1 MRHQWT
7 SDHRDALLTRVN
19 VITAGVAAAS
29 AVGAVALGAGL
40 QAGTSYAAAEKTA
53 KIPATEP
60 APAAQ
65 PEDQTQAQPE
75 VDAQPDAAASSAS
88 PTTSGGGTGAQAA
101 TPLRPQQIHLVVYN
115 ATSTRGVASAA
126 ATILRREGFQVDT
139 VATNPGGAQ
148 RTSAILYSA
157 STAGGVRAVSKATGI
172 QATASAD
179 TGSTVVLVLGRDW
192 VAATSG
198 TAWAPPRAAPQ
209 QPRQS
214 SGGGGGSSNGG
225 GTTSGGS

>member
-1 MRHQWT
+1 MRHPHWT
-7 SDHRDALLTRVN
+7 SDHRDALLTRVS

-40 QAGTSYAAAEKTA
+40 QAGTTYAAAKKTPKA
-53 KIPATEP
+53 PAADP
-60 APAAQ
+60 ALAAQ

-75 VDAQPDAAASSAS
+75 DSQPTESPAPATSSD
-88 PTTSGGGTGAQAA
+88 TTTAPA
-101 TPLRPQQIHLVVYN
+101 TPLTPQQIHLVVYN
-115 ATSTRGVASAA
+115 ATTTRGVAAA
-126 ATILRREGFQVDT
+126 AASILRKEGFHVDT

-172 QATASAD
+172 QVKASAD

-192 VAATSG
+192 VAATTG
-198 TAWAPPRAAPQ
+198 TAWAPPQAAPQ

-214 SGGGGGSSNGG
+214 NGGGGSNNGGGGGM
-225 GTTSGGS
+225 TSGGS

>member
-1 MRHQWT
+1 MRHHWT
-7 SDHRDALLTRVN
+7 SDHRDALLTRVS

-40 QAGTSYAAAEKTA
+40 QAGTTYAAAKKT
-53 KIPATEP
+53 PAAEP

-65 PEDQTQAQPE
+65 PEDQTQAQPDD
-75 VDAQPDAAASSAS
+75 DAQPEPSEPSES
-88 PTTSGGGTGAQAA
+88 PTTSGGGTGAQAT
-101 TPLRPQQIHLVVYN
+101 TPLTPQQIHLVVYN

-126 ATILRREGFQVDT
+126 AKILRQEGFHVDT

-148 RTSAILYSA
+148 RTSAILYSS

-172 QATASAD
+172 QVKASAD

-192 VAATSG
+192 VAATTG
-198 TAWAPPRAAPQ
+198 TSWAPPQAAPQ